1 MKNKT
6 VILILSILAVA
17 MYTTAVIN
25 FCLGNVLGGIGDLL
39 MASFGALMA
48 YTLYRVGQLGR
59 MADATRKAVT
69 ALLEQLTK
77 GVPATLT
84 LKDGKGTITL
94 GHDDDGDP
102 HPGDAPEDELT
113 DEEKREMLKE
123 IEGLNDEKRKML
135 EEIAILNEEKAKLT
149 AERDREAAEAKAFA
163 SHVTHDM
170 KWLPTVDE
178 IKSVYAAFGVMEQM
192 NEHTDAKNLMSLWGD
207 LKRIHSAYTDA
218 NVAAGKAEG
227 TAE

>member
-6 VILILSILAVA
+6 VILILSVLAVA

-25 FCLGNVLGGIGDLL
+25 FCLGDVLSGIGDVL
-39 MASFGALMA
+39 MASSDALIA

-59 MADATRKAVT
+59 MADATHKAVI

-102 HPGDAPEDELT
+102 HPGEAPEEELT
-113 DEEKREMLKE
+113 DEEKRIRRMA
-123 IEGLNDEKRKML
+123 
-135 EEIAILNEEKAKLT
+135 EEYDQLTERYGKLT
-149 AERDREAAEAKAFA
+149 DFLTTDKFGTLPENTQTLLKRQHQAMHDYREALRQRIRIDAEAANLK
-163 SHVTHDM
+163 VEIHD
-170 KWLPTVDE
+170 PDE
-178 IKSVYAAFGVMEQM
+178 Q
-192 NEHTDAKNLMSLWGD
+192 
-207 LKRIHSAYTDA
+207 
-218 NVAAGKAEG
+218 
-227 TAE
+227 